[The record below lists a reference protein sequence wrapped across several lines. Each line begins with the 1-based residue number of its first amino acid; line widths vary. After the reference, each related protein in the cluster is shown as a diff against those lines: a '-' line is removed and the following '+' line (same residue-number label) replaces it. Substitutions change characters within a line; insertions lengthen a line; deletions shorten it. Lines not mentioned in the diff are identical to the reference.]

1 MTRLASAWDRFS
13 ALIFGVALIALGA
26 GMLAWGSDWIPN
38 RPEYV
43 TAPGLVTA
51 ADAGWWPWVL
61 AAAGIVLIV
70 LALRWLLIHTPKA
83 RVKAVPL
90 VSGHSGGTVSAD
102 LGAVA
107 NAAAQVL
114 EQYPDVES
122 AKGKA
127 VVDRGVRTI
136 DLTVTARSPLSV
148 QTLIDPIDTVCT
160 QTAGVL
166 GDADIATRTTV
177 RIGHHR
183 RREHRVE

>member
-1 MTRLASAWDRFS
+1 MTRLASAWDRFT
-13 ALIFGVALIALGA
+13 ALVLGLALIALGV
-26 GMLAWGSDWIPN
+26 GMLAWGSEWIPN

-51 ADAGWWPWVL
+51 ANTGWWPWVL
-61 AAAGIVLIV
+61 AAVGIVLIL

-90 VSGHSGGTVSAD
+90 VSGDSGGTVSAD

-107 NAAAQVL
+107 HAAAQVL
-114 EQYPDVES
+114 ERHPDVES

-148 QTLIDPIDTVCT
+148 HTLIDPIDTVCT

-166 GDADIATRTTV
+166 GDTGIATRTTV

-183 RREHRVE
+183 GRDYRVE